1 MFYSICTKLENM
13 LPILVVKKKQSQKHL
28 SVLHIKIVNDYF
40 KLKMKI
46 NKNEWNKCMA
56 RNYLMAITLHT
67 LCHHSS

>member
-40 KLKMKI
+40 KLLMNEI
-46 NKNEWNKCMA
+46 NVWQEIISW
-56 RNYLMAITLHT
+56 L
-67 LCHHSS
+67 